1 MTNKD
6 GNYVWLG
13 HKMTLLCMEPGER
26 GMIQGWHVSTFECV
40 LTISLRSRMVRHEI
54 VIWSICT
61 LPYLFAPSHVPY
73 PARDGTIVSGRLLR
87 KDEILEFTGWHLNTG
102 DYQSQINL
110 IFFRNLHHTKQTSF
124 Q

>member
-1 MTNKD
+1 MAWSQD
-6 GNYVWLG
+6 DSVVYGA
-13 HKMTLLCMEPGER
+13 GER

-73 PARDGTIVSGRLLR
+73 PARDGTIVSGDSLGKMKFWNSR
-87 KDEILEFTGWHLNTG
+87 DGT
-102 DYQSQINL
+102 L
-110 IFFRNLHHTKQTSF
+110 IQVTISHR
-124 Q
+124 